1 MIYFIANKM
10 VTQIVTI
17 LKTIME
23 LNKPTQPTNP
33 AIWPDERIHLLEVI
47 GNASIGGMENYLKD
61 FIANLPPEKFS
72 VTCICPYESSFTS
85 SLRQLGVEAIYITP
99 IADDP
104 SWRSIQLTVE
114 ISRLHHIDLL
124 HAHMPKAHVLAG
136 LAGCLLH
143 KPVVATIH
151 GMNVTSHELGITR
164 GVGSY
169 VITNCQESFT
179 QALAMGIPPEKL
191 SLVRNGVDTKTF
203 NRQPSSNILHD
214 SIHVPPGTR
223 LVGFA
228 GRLEHE
234 KGPDLFI
241 RAAEYVHQHYPD
253 VHFVV
258 AGEGCMRGEMEQMCK
273 QMRLDQHV
281 HFVGWVND
289 TSSFYS
295 NLDVLAHTSRS
306 DGTSLVLLEA
316 MACACPQVGIAV
328 GGVREIIEN
337 ESTGM
342 LAGAGDWQEVGIKI
356 IQLLEEPD
364 RMRSM
369 GEAARIRL
377 EELFDVVKNTQRT
390 AEVLQKI
397 AVTGL
402 NGIRLPYNSILSA
415 QTSSREKK
423 QPGLKKTSVN

>member
-1 MIYFIANKM
+1 
-10 VTQIVTI
+10 
-17 LKTIME
+17 
-23 LNKPTQPTNP
+23 
-33 AIWPDERIHLLEVI
+33 
-47 GNASIGGMENYLKD
+47 
-61 FIANLPPEKFS
+61 
-72 VTCICPYESSFTS
+72 
-85 SLRQLGVEAIYITP
+85 LGVQHIYITP

-104 SWRSIQLTVE
+104 PWRSIQLTVE

-169 VITNCQESFT
+169 IITNCQESFT
-179 QALAMGIPPEKL
+179 QGLAMGIPSEKL
-191 SLVRNGVDTKTF
+191 FLVRNGVDTKSFRRT
-203 NRQPSSNILHD
+203 SSTSQLRE
-214 SIHVPPGTR
+214 SIHVPLNTR
-223 LVGFA
+223 LVGFV

-241 RAAEYVHQHYPD
+241 RAVEYVHQHYPD
-253 VHFVV
+253 VHFVI
-258 AGEGCMRGEMEQMCK
+258 AGEGSMRGQIEKMCK

-281 HFVGWVND
+281 HFVGWLTD
-289 TSSFYS
+289 TASLYS
-295 NLDVLAHTSRS
+295 NLDILAHTSRS

-342 LAGAGDWQEVGIKI
+342 LAGEGDWEEVGIKI

-364 RMRSM
+364 RMKSM
-369 GEAARIRL
+369 GQAARVRL
-377 EELFDVVKNTQRT
+377 EELFDVVKNTQTT

-397 AVTGL
+397 ACTGL
-402 NGIRLPYNSILSA
+402 NGFQLPYNHIISQEIP
-415 QTSSREKK
+415 SREKK
-423 QPGLKKTSVN
+423 QSGFKKTAVN

>member
-1 MIYFIANKM
+1 M

-114 ISRLHHIDLL
+114 VSRLHHIDLI

-203 NRQPSSNILHD
+203 NRKPSSNILHD

-289 TSSFYS
+289 TCSFYS

-397 AVTGL
+397 AATGV
-402 NGIRLPYNSILSA
+402 NGIRLPYNSILS
-415 QTSSREKK
+415 QQPSSREKK
-423 QPGLKKTSVN
+423 QPALKKSAVN

>member
-1 MIYFIANKM
+1 M

>member
-1 MIYFIANKM
+1 M
-10 VTQIVTI
+10 Q
-17 LKTIME
+17 
-23 LNKPTQPTNP
+23 LNKQTQATNP
-33 AIWPDERIHLLEVI
+33 AIWSDERIHLLEVI

-61 FIANLPPEKFS
+61 FISNLPPEKFR
-72 VTCICPYESSFTS
+72 VTCICPYESAFTA
-85 SLRQLGVEAIYITP
+85 SLRQLGVKDIYITP

-169 VITNCQESFT
+169 IITNCQESFT
-179 QALAMGIPPEKL
+179 QALAMGIPAEKL
-191 SLVRNGVDTKTF
+191 SLVRNGVDTKCFRRTSL
-203 NRQPSSNILHD
+203 SSRLHD
-214 SIHVPPGTR
+214 SIHVPLNTR
-223 LVGFA
+223 LVGFV
-228 GRLEHE
+228 GRLEQE

-241 RAAEYVHQHYPD
+241 RAAEYVHQHFPD
-253 VHFVV
+253 VHFVI
-258 AGEGCMRGEMEQMCK
+258 AGEGSMRGEIEKMCK

-281 HFVGWVND
+281 HFVGWLSD
-289 TSSFYS
+289 TASFYS
-295 NLDVLAHTSRS
+295 NLDILAHTSRS

-316 MACACPQVGIAV
+316 MACECPQVGIAV

-342 LAGAGDWQEVGIKI
+342 LAGEGDWEAVGIKI
-356 IQLLEEPD
+356 LQLLEEPS
-364 RMRSM
+364 RMKTM
-369 GEAARIRL
+369 GQAARARI
-377 EELFDVVKNTQRT
+377 EEFFDVVKNTQTT

-397 AVTGL
+397 ACTAL
-402 NGIRLPYNSILSA
+402 NGIRLPYNHILPEE
-415 QTSSREKK
+415 TSSREKK
-423 QPGLKKTSVN
+423 PAGIKKTIVN

>member
-1 MIYFIANKM
+1 
-10 VTQIVTI
+10 
-17 LKTIME
+17 ME